1 MRLKK
6 CAIPK
11 ATQPSPKATQLSPET
26 STSEDPAM
34 YPSEMAAA
42 PQSTPK
48 KTHRQLQHRRS
59 DWSTGLSFTISSP
72 KQPSVRPRTRPSAS
86 GQYTARP
93 ASWQY
98 PQERTETPPS
108 LLSPSREASGVTQ
121 QPSVRPRTT
130 RPSSSGQYTPRP
142 ASWQYPQERT
152 ETPPSLWSP
161 SREASGV
168 TQSEDVEEG
177 AAGASDTSVQ
187 DMSISFGEM
196 DLDPK
201 DTSFVPLSDTT
212 SSSPS
217 SDSVSSS
224 GSTNGWAGRKWLVDE
239 AKLMELFRTCAQCG
253 VAIEEKRVATRASQI
268 RIHWTCLKGHTGE
281 WASCTDQRNMGRN
294 NLLACA
300 ATFFTG
306 ATYSDIK
313 DWADLINLQ
322 LPGKTQFYAIQSKYL
337 IPVINHAY
345 KGQQQK
351 ILERISQLSASGEK
365 LEMCGDARCDSPG
378 YSCKYSTYSFQD
390 DATKEILHFEL
401 VQVTEASS
409 SVAMEAM
416 GFQRGLNHLLDLGL
430 DIGVMATDRSPSIR
444 KLMRE
449 SYGNIRHE
457 YDPWHVNKSLKK
469 KLVSVSN
476 KKNYRELRPWLRSIS
491 NHLYWACNSSHGDEQ
506 ECVRRWTSVLHHIRG
521 IHRWEENGR
530 EYQCA
535 HPPLSEEDQEKKK
548 WLEHDSPAFRA
559 LTELVEEKNLL
570 RDLRQMALFKHTGS
584 LEVFHNVTL
593 KYAPKRLHFTY
604 DSMRARTE
612 LAIIDHNINIGR
624 EQKTTLEGKPQYKY
638 MYTKT
643 TQQWV
648 AKPVYEPTSQDFRK
662 DLMKD
667 VLKLREEKSLEPWPR
682 PPPRPRRLLQNI
694 APVPRPDP
702 SELVA
707 QRLSRFK
714 QL

>member
-1 MRLKK
+1 
-6 CAIPK
+6 
-11 ATQPSPKATQLSPET
+11 
-26 STSEDPAM
+26 
-34 YPSEMAAA
+34 
-42 PQSTPK
+42 
-48 KTHRQLQHRRS
+48 
-59 DWSTGLSFTISSP
+59 
-72 KQPSVRPRTRPSAS
+72 
-86 GQYTARP
+86 
-93 ASWQY
+93 
-98 PQERTETPPS
+98 
-108 LLSPSREASGVTQ
+108 
-121 QPSVRPRTT
+121 
-130 RPSSSGQYTPRP
+130 
-142 ASWQYPQERT
+142 
-152 ETPPSLWSP
+152 
-161 SREASGV
+161 
-168 TQSEDVEEG
+168 
-177 AAGASDTSVQ
+177 
-187 DMSISFGEM
+187 MSISFGEM
-196 DLDPK
+196 DLDRK
-201 DTSFVPLSDTT
+201 DISFVPFSDTT

-217 SDSVSSS
+217 SGSVSSS
-224 GSTNGWAGRKWLVDE
+224 GSTNGWAGRKWIVDE
-239 AKLMELFRTCAQCG
+239 AKLMELFRTCSQCG
-253 VAIEEKRVATRASQI
+253 VAIEDKRVATRASQI
-268 RIHWTCLKGHTGE
+268 IIHWTCLKGHTGE
-281 WASCTDQRNMGRN
+281 WASCTDQRKMGRN
-294 NLLACA
+294 NLLSCA

-313 DWADLINLQ
+313 EWAKLINLQ
-322 LPGKTQFYAIQSKYL
+322 LPSKSQFYAIQSKYL
-337 IPVINHAY
+337 IPVTNHAY

-351 ILERISQLSASGEK
+351 ILERIFQLSAAGQK

-430 DIGVMATDRSPSIR
+430 DIGVMVTDRSPSIR

-469 KLVSVSN
+469 KLASVSN

-491 NHLYWACNSSHGDEQ
+491 NHLYWSCSSSHGDEQ

-535 HPPLSEEDQEKKK
+535 HPPLSEEDQEKKR

-559 LTELVEEKNLL
+559 LTELVEEKTLL

-593 KYAPKRLHFTY
+593 KYAPKRLHFAY

-612 LAIIDHNINIGR
+612 LAIIDHNMNIGR
-624 EQKTTLEGKPQYKY
+624 KQKTLEGNPQYKY
-638 MYTKT
+638 VYTKT

-648 AKPVYEPTSQDFRK
+648 AKPVYEPTSQEFRK
-662 DLMKD
+662 DLMED
-667 VLKLREEKSLEPWPR
+667 VLNMREEKSLEPWPR
-682 PPPRPRRLLQNI
+682 PPPLPKRLLQNI

-714 QL
+714 QLL

>member
-1 MRLKK
+1 MRSYVPESFHRLPLHESTCKQWLVVLQVDVDTPIHILKQKDYRVCSAHFDPDDIIISDSKPRQRMRLKK
-6 CAIPK
+6 SAI
-11 ATQPSPKATQLSPET
+11 PKATQLSPEA
-26 STSEDPAM
+26 SASENPAM
-34 YPSEMAAA
+34 YPSEMAAV
-42 PQSTPK
+42 PQSTPQK
-48 KTHRQLQHRRS
+48 PHKPRRS

-72 KQPSVRPRTRPSAS
+72 KQPSVRQRTRPSSS

-98 PQERTETPPS
+98 PQE
-108 LLSPSREASGVTQ
+108 
-121 QPSVRPRTT
+121 
-130 RPSSSGQYTPRP
+130 
-142 ASWQYPQERT
+142 
-152 ETPPSLWSP
+152 
-161 SREASGV
+161 
-168 TQSEDVEEG
+168 DVEEG
-177 AAGASDTSVQ
+177 AASALDTSVQ

-196 DLDPK
+196 DLDRK
-201 DTSFVPLSDTT
+201 DISFVPFSDTT

-217 SDSVSSS
+217 SGSVSSS
-224 GSTNGWAGRKWLVDE
+224 GSTNGWAGRKWIVDE
-239 AKLMELFRTCAQCG
+239 AKLMELFRTCSQCG
-253 VAIEEKRVATRASQI
+253 VAIEDKRVATRASQI
-268 RIHWTCLKGHTGE
+268 IIHWTCLKGHTGE
-281 WASCTDQRNMGRN
+281 WASCTDQRKMGRN
-294 NLLACA
+294 NLLSCA

-313 DWADLINLQ
+313 EWAKLINLQ
-322 LPGKTQFYAIQSKYL
+322 LPSKSQFYAIQSKYL
-337 IPVINHAY
+337 IPVTNHAY

-351 ILERISQLSASGEK
+351 ILERIFQLSAAGQK

-430 DIGVMATDRSPSIR
+430 DIGVMVTDRSPSIR

-469 KLVSVSN
+469 KLASVSN

-491 NHLYWACNSSHGDEQ
+491 NHLYWSCSSSHGDEQ

-535 HPPLSEEDQEKKK
+535 HPPLSEEDQEKKR

-559 LTELVEEKNLL
+559 LTELVEEKTLL

-593 KYAPKRLHFTY
+593 KYAPKRLHFAY

-612 LAIIDHNINIGR
+612 LAIIDHNMNIGR
-624 EQKTTLEGKPQYKY
+624 KQKTLEGKETALPQIFVFSKQYRNPQYKY
-638 MYTKT
+638 VYTKT

-648 AKPVYEPTSQDFRK
+648 AKPVYEPTSQEFRK
-662 DLMKD
+662 DLMED
-667 VLKLREEKSLEPWPR
+667 VLNMREEKSLEPWPR
-682 PPPRPRRLLQNI
+682 PPPLPKRLLQNI

-714 QL
+714 QLL

>member
-1 MRLKK
+1 MF
-6 CAIPK
+6 
-11 ATQPSPKATQLSPET
+11 
-26 STSEDPAM
+26 
-34 YPSEMAAA
+34 PSEMAAA

-48 KTHRQLQHRRS
+48 KNHRQLQHRRS
-59 DWSTGLSFTISSP
+59 DWSTSLSFTISSP
-72 KQPSVRPRTRPSAS
+72 KQPSVRPQTRPSAS

-98 PQERTETPPS
+98 PQERTETPSS

-121 QPSVRPRTT
+121 QPSVRPRT

-177 AAGASDTSVQ
+177 VAGASDTSVQ

-217 SDSVSSS
+217 SGSVSSS

-239 AKLMELFRTCAQCG
+239 AKLMELFRTCTQCG

-281 WASCTDQRNMGRN
+281 WASCTDQRNMARN

-313 DWADLINLQ
+313 EWAELINLQ
-322 LPGKTQFYAIQSKYL
+322 LPGKTQFYAVQSKYL

-351 ILERISQLSASGEK
+351 ILERISQLSASGQK

-390 DATKEILHFEL
+390 DAT
-401 VQVTEASS
+401 
-409 SVAMEAM
+409 
-416 GFQRGLNHLLDLGL
+416 
-430 DIGVMATDRSPSIR
+430 
-444 KLMRE
+444 
-449 SYGNIRHE
+449 
-457 YDPWHVNKSLKK
+457 
-469 KLVSVSN
+469 
-476 KKNYRELRPWLRSIS
+476 
-491 NHLYWACNSSHGDEQ
+491 
-506 ECVRRWTSVLHHIRG
+506 
-521 IHRWEENGR
+521 
-530 EYQCA
+530 
-535 HPPLSEEDQEKKK
+535 
-548 WLEHDSPAFRA
+548 
-559 LTELVEEKNLL
+559 
-570 RDLRQMALFKHTGS
+570 
-584 LEVFHNVTL
+584 
-593 KYAPKRLHFTY
+593 
-604 DSMRARTE
+604 
-612 LAIIDHNINIGR
+612 
-624 EQKTTLEGKPQYKY
+624 
-638 MYTKT
+638 
-643 TQQWV
+643 
-648 AKPVYEPTSQDFRK
+648 
-662 DLMKD
+662 
-667 VLKLREEKSLEPWPR
+667 
-682 PPPRPRRLLQNI
+682 
-694 APVPRPDP
+694 
-702 SELVA
+702 
-707 QRLSRFK
+707 
-714 QL
+714 

>member
-48 KTHRQLQHRRS
+48 KPHRQLQHRRS

-378 YSCKYSTYSFQD
+378 YSCKYSTY
-390 DATKEILHFEL
+390 
-401 VQVTEASS
+401 
-409 SVAMEAM
+409 
-416 GFQRGLNHLLDLGL
+416 
-430 DIGVMATDRSPSIR
+430 
-444 KLMRE
+444 
-449 SYGNIRHE
+449 
-457 YDPWHVNKSLKK
+457 
-469 KLVSVSN
+469 
-476 KKNYRELRPWLRSIS
+476 
-491 NHLYWACNSSHGDEQ
+491 
-506 ECVRRWTSVLHHIRG
+506 
-521 IHRWEENGR
+521 
-530 EYQCA
+530 
-535 HPPLSEEDQEKKK
+535 
-548 WLEHDSPAFRA
+548 
-559 LTELVEEKNLL
+559 
-570 RDLRQMALFKHTGS
+570 
-584 LEVFHNVTL
+584 
-593 KYAPKRLHFTY
+593 
-604 DSMRARTE
+604 
-612 LAIIDHNINIGR
+612 
-624 EQKTTLEGKPQYKY
+624 
-638 MYTKT
+638 
-643 TQQWV
+643 
-648 AKPVYEPTSQDFRK
+648 
-662 DLMKD
+662 
-667 VLKLREEKSLEPWPR
+667 
-682 PPPRPRRLLQNI
+682 
-694 APVPRPDP
+694 
-702 SELVA
+702 
-707 QRLSRFK
+707 
-714 QL
+714 

>member
-1 MRLKK
+1 
-6 CAIPK
+6 
-11 ATQPSPKATQLSPET
+11 
-26 STSEDPAM
+26 
-34 YPSEMAAA
+34 
-42 PQSTPK
+42 
-48 KTHRQLQHRRS
+48 
-59 DWSTGLSFTISSP
+59 
-72 KQPSVRPRTRPSAS
+72 
-86 GQYTARP
+86 
-93 ASWQY
+93 
-98 PQERTETPPS
+98 
-108 LLSPSREASGVTQ
+108 
-121 QPSVRPRTT
+121 
-130 RPSSSGQYTPRP
+130 
-142 ASWQYPQERT
+142 
-152 ETPPSLWSP
+152 
-161 SREASGV
+161 
-168 TQSEDVEEG
+168 
-177 AAGASDTSVQ
+177 
-187 DMSISFGEM
+187 MSISFGEM
-196 DLDPK
+196 DLDRK
-201 DTSFVPLSDTT
+201 DISFVPFSDTT

-217 SDSVSSS
+217 SGSVSSS
-224 GSTNGWAGRKWLVDE
+224 GSTNGWAGRKWIVDE
-239 AKLMELFRTCAQCG
+239 AKLMELFRTCSQCG
-253 VAIEEKRVATRASQI
+253 VAIEDKRVATRASQI
-268 RIHWTCLKGHTGE
+268 IIHWTCLKGHTGE
-281 WASCTDQRNMGRN
+281 WASCTDQRKMGRN
-294 NLLACA
+294 NLLSCA

-313 DWADLINLQ
+313 EWAKLINLQ
-322 LPGKTQFYAIQSKYL
+322 LPSKSQFYAIQSKYL
-337 IPVINHAY
+337 IPVTNHAY

-351 ILERISQLSASGEK
+351 ILERIFQLSAAGQK

-430 DIGVMATDRSPSIR
+430 DIGVMVTDRSPSIR

-469 KLVSVSN
+469 KLASVSN

-491 NHLYWACNSSHGDEQ
+491 NHLYWSCSSSHGDEQ

-535 HPPLSEEDQEKKK
+535 HPPLSEEDQEKKR

-559 LTELVEEKNLL
+559 LTELVEEKTLL
-570 RDLRQMALFKHTGS
+570 RDLRQMALFKHTG
-584 LEVFHNVTL
+584 N
-593 KYAPKRLHFTY
+593 
-604 DSMRARTE
+604 
-612 LAIIDHNINIGR
+612 
-624 EQKTTLEGKPQYKY
+624 PQYKY
-638 MYTKT
+638 VYTKT

-648 AKPVYEPTSQDFRK
+648 AKPVYEPTSQEFRK
-662 DLMKD
+662 DLMED
-667 VLKLREEKSLEPWPR
+667 VLNMREEKSLEPWPR
-682 PPPRPRRLLQNI
+682 PPPLPKRLLQNI

-714 QL
+714 QLL